1 MYILDNVFLVMKDIV
16 VENVPAFFGSVKVTG
31 HYGKSANTYEI
42 NKPYLKY
49 IYTGLYSIYIHI
61 PCFPLCHVCLD
72 FIWQYIGRLTTGD
85 ANGTI
90 ASGSVLRKSLKK
102 IEYHIFTFFYRK

>member
-16 VENVPAFFGSVKVTG
+16 VENVTAFFGSVKVTG

-49 IYTGLYSIYIHI
+49 IYTPVYTVYIYIHI
-61 PCFPLCHVCLD
+61 PCFSLCHICLD

-90 ASGSVLRKSLKK
+90 ASGNVLRKFL
-102 IEYHIFTFFYRK
+102 

>member
-16 VENVPAFFGSVKVTG
+16 VENVTAFFGSVKVTG

-49 IYTGLYSIYIHI
+49 MYTPVYTVYIYIYFVFLFVI
-61 PCFPLCHVCLD
+61 F
-72 FIWQYIGRLTTGD
+72 
-85 ANGTI
+85 
-90 ASGSVLRKSLKK
+90 VLILFGN
-102 IEYHIFTFFYRK
+102 I